1 MKTRYKIGKFNSPV
15 VVYPGDQLNVTITDC
30 DNSGNKHREKVSE
43 EITISM
49 EVTHW
54 AMFYVAGI
62 GFGGMFG
69 GPDLSE
75 RINEIFVDPER
86 IDESKS
92 LIV

>member
-15 VVYPGDQLNVTITDC
+15 VVYPGDQLNVTITD
-30 DNSGNKHREKVSE
+30 
-43 EITISM
+43 
-49 EVTHW
+49 W